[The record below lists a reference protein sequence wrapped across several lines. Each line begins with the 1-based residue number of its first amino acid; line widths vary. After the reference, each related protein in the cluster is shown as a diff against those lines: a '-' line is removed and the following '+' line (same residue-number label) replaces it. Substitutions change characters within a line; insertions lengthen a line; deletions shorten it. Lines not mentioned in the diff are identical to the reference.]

1 MGFKTV
7 TPNEALIVS
16 GVCINNNK
24 GGNNIIVGGKKWIW
38 PLIQKYSI
46 LNLNT
51 MSLNIVSNNVNTKLG
66 VPLTCIGIAQ
76 VKIGGKAEQ
85 KLLQKASEN
94 FLSKDTF
101 QIQALVSETMEG
113 HQRAIIGTMTV
124 EEIYQDRKT
133 FSENVMRIALED
145 LKALGLVVVS
155 YTLKDIR
162 DNNDYLRSLGMGKT
176 AQVKCEARMGQAEA
190 TKISRIKESMAHK
203 ARMEQK
209 YINDLIVAESRRN
222 FDLIKAQN
230 EQEVKTQKAISD
242 LAQKLQEAKTKQD
255 VKNAEM
261 AVKVAERKRQIEIQE
276 QEILRRAKELDARVK
291 KPAEAE
297 KYRMEI
303 AAEASRQRLVLEA
316 EAEAELIKLRG
327 EAQAFAINEK
337 AKAEAEQMRKKAEAW
352 KHYKDAAIVDMV
364 LETLP
369 KVALEIAAPIANAN
383 KITMVSTGG
392 GDIGAGKLTGEILDV
407 VARLPALVE
416 SMTGVKLAQH

>member
-1 MGFKTV
+1 MGFQKV
-7 TPNEALIVS
+7 NPNEALIVS
-16 GVCINNNK
+16 GVCISNKK
-24 GGNNIIVGGKKWIW
+24 GGSNIIVGGKKWTW
-38 PLIQKYSI
+38 PLIQKYSK
-46 LNLNT
+46 LSLNT
-51 MSLNIVSNNVNTKLG
+51 MSLEIVSNNVNTKLG
-66 VPLTCIGIAQ
+66 VPLCCVGIAQ
-76 VKIGGKAEQ
+76 VKIGGKAEPL
-85 KLLQKASEN
+85 LLQAASEN
-94 FLSKDTF
+94 FLSKTP
-101 QIQALVSETMEG
+101 QEIQSLVSETMEG

-124 EEIYQDRKT
+124 EAIYQDRRT
-133 FSENVMRIALED
+133 FSANVMRIALED
-145 LKALGLVVVS
+145 LMKLGLVVVS

-162 DNNDYLRSLGMGKT
+162 DNNEYLLSLGKGKT

-190 TKISRIKESMAHK
+190 TKNSRIKESMAHK

-222 FDLIKAQN
+222 FDLMKAKN
-230 EQEVKTQKAISD
+230 EQEVRTQKAISD
-242 LAQKLQEAKTKQD
+242 LATKLQEAKTKQD

-261 AVKVAERKRQIEIQE
+261 AVKIEERKRLIEIQE

-297 KYRMEI
+297 KYKMEI
-303 AAEASRQRLVLEA
+303 AAEAARQRLVLEA
-316 EAEAELIKLRG
+316 EAEAELIRLRG
-327 EAQAFAINEK
+327 EAQAYAINEK

-392 GDIGAGKLTGEILDV
+392 GDIGAGKLTGEILDII
-407 VARLPALVE
+407 ARLPAVVE
-416 SMTGVKLAQH
+416 SMTGVKLSTN